1 MLRLL
6 SLLLGALVFAGA
18 LFIVS
23 LRWVDAQIDK
33 PGPTTVAKV
42 IYIPRGL
49 GSDAIGQ
56 QLMDEGFIEKPW
68 LLMAAQQLRR
78 DPRALRAGEYE
89 IAAGA
94 SLSAILEQLRAGR
107 TVVRRLTLPEGL
119 TSSQILDLI
128 RAADGLEGPM
138 AETLPEGS
146 LLPETYHYQKG
157 DRRAEMVKRLQA
169 AMQSTLADAWANRNL
184 SVPLRTPEELLVL
197 ASMVEKETG
206 VAAERERVAGV
217 FINRLRKGMRLQSD
231 PTVLYGVVGGAG
243 ATRSLTRAD
252 LDTDTPWNT
261 YTRAGLPASP
271 ITNPGRAALMAAA
284 KPLATED
291 LYFVADGT
299 GGHAFAKTLDEHNRN
314 VAKWRQIE
322 KTRAAKP

>member
-1 MLRLL
+1 M
-6 SLLLGALVFAGA
+6 FAGA
-18 LFIVS
+18 LFAVG
-23 LRWVDAQIDK
+23 LRWVETEIDR
-33 PGPTTVAKV
+33 PGPTTIAKV

-56 QLMDEGFIEKPW
+56 QLMDEDLIEKPW

-94 SLSAILEQLRAGR
+94 SLAAILEQLRAGR
-107 TVVRRLTLPEGL
+107 TIVRRLTLPEGL
-119 TSSQILDLI
+119 TSSQILDLV
-128 RAADGLEGPM
+128 RAADGLEGAAP
-138 AETLPEGS
+138 ATLPEGS

-157 DRRAEMVKRLQA
+157 DRRADLVKRLQTAMTA
-169 AMQSTLADAWANRNL
+169 ALAEAWNNRTL
-184 SVPLRTPEELLVL
+184 SIPLRTPEELLVL
-197 ASMVEKETG
+197 ASIVEKETG
-206 VAAERERVAGV
+206 LAAERERVAGV
-217 FINRLRKGMRLQSD
+217 FINRLRKNMRLQSD

-284 KPLATED
+284 KPLTTD
-291 LYFVADGT
+291 DFYFVADGT

-322 KTRAAKP
+322 RARASRP

>member
-6 SLLLGALVFAGA
+6 SILLGALVFAGA
-18 LFIVS
+18 LLAFAVN
-23 LRWVDAQIDK
+23 WVQDEIDK
-33 PGPTTVAKV
+33 PGPTRTAKIV
-42 IYIPRGL
+42 YIPRGL

-56 QLMDEGFIEKPW
+56 MLLDEGYIEKPW
-68 LLMAAQQLRR
+68 LLMAATQLRR

-89 IAAGA
+89 IPAGA
-94 SLSAILEQLRAGR
+94 SLAAILEQLRAGK
-107 TVVRRLTLPEGL
+107 TVVRRLTVPEGL
-119 TSSQILDLI
+119 TSAQILESI

-138 AETLPEGS
+138 PDSLPEGS
-146 LLPETYHYQKG
+146 LLPETYHYQRG
-157 DRRAEMVKRLQA
+157 DRRADMVKRLQTGLQA
-169 AMQSTLADAWANRNL
+169 ALAEAWSGRNL

-206 VAAERERVAGV
+206 VAAERERVSGV
-217 FINRLRKGMRLQSD
+217 FVNRLRRGMRLQSD

-243 ATRSLTRAD
+243 SAKTLTRAD

-261 YTRAGLPASP
+261 YTRVGLPATP

-284 KPLATED
+284 KPMPTDD

-299 GGHAFAKTLDEHNRN
+299 GGHAFAKTLDDHNRN

-322 KTRAAKP
+322 RTRKP

>member
-1 MLRLL
+1 M
-6 SLLLGALVFAGA
+6 FAGA
-18 LFIVS
+18 LFAVG
-23 LRWVDAQIDK
+23 LRWVETEIDR
-33 PGPTTVAKV
+33 PGPTTIAKV

-56 QLMDEGFIEKPW
+56 QLMDEDLIEKPW

-94 SLSAILEQLRAGR
+94 SLAAILEQLRAGR
-107 TVVRRLTLPEGL
+107 TIVRRLTVPEGL

-128 RAADGLEGPM
+128 RTADGLEGAAP
-138 AETLPEGS
+138 ATLPEGS

-157 DRRAEMVKRLQA
+157 DRRADLVKRLQTAMTA
-169 AMQSTLADAWANRNL
+169 AIAEAWSNRTL
-184 SVPLRTPEELLVL
+184 SVPLRTPEELVVL
-197 ASMVEKETG
+197 ASIVEKETG
-206 VAAERERVAGV
+206 LAAERERVAGV
-217 FINRLRKGMRLQSD
+217 FINRLRKNMRLQSD

-243 ATRSLTRAD
+243 ATRSLTRTD

-284 KPLATED
+284 KPLTTD
-291 LYFVADGT
+291 DFYFVADGT

-322 KTRAAKP
+322 RARASRP

>member
-1 MLRLL
+1 VFRLL

-18 LFIVS
+18 LFAVG
-23 LRWVDAQIDK
+23 LRWIETEIDR
-33 PGPTTVAKV
+33 PGPTTSAKV

-56 QLMDEGFIEKPW
+56 QLVDEDLIEKPW
-68 LLMAAQQLRR
+68 LLMAAQQFRR

-94 SLSAILEQLRAGR
+94 SLAAILEQLRAGR
-107 TVVRRLTLPEGL
+107 TIVRRLTVPEGL

-128 RAADGLEGPM
+128 RRADGLDG
-138 AETLPEGS
+138 ATQAILPEGS

-157 DRRAEMVKRLQA
+157 DRRADLVKRLQTAMTA
-169 AMQSTLADAWANRNL
+169 ALAEAWNNRNL

-197 ASMVEKETG
+197 ASIVEKETG
-206 VAAERERVAGV
+206 LAAERERVAGV
-217 FINRLRKGMRLQSD
+217 FINRLRKNMRLQSD
-231 PTVLYGVVGGAG
+231 PTVLYGVVGGG
-243 ATRSLTRAD
+243 ARSLTRAD

-284 KPLATED
+284 KPLTTDD

-322 KTRAAKP
+322 KTRAARP